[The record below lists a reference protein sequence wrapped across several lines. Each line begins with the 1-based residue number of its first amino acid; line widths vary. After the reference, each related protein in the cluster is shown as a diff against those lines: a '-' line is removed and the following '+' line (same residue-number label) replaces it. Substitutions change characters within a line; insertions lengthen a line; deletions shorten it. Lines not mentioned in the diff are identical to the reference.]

1 VIVDQGPPAK
11 LRHSEH
17 PAVKVFLQTWF
28 GKN

>member
-1 VIVDQGPPAK
+1 VERGTPEQ
-11 LRHSEH
+11 LRVSEH